1 MKLAIVGCTGL
12 VGSVVLKV
20 LDELSVKIS
29 DLTLVAS
36 LKSKGKKIE
45 FRNKYLNII
54 SIEEAVKKKPDIVIF
69 SAGSSVSEK
78 WVPKFSAVGSKVIDN
93 SSFWRMKK
101 NIPLVIPEVNGD
113 NIKKSTNI
121 IANPNCSTI
130 QLAVAL
136 NEIHRKFGL
145 KRLVISTY
153 QSVTGTGAAA
163 VVQMNNERKG
173 LKSERIYP
181 HPIDQNCFPHG
192 GDFLENGYTSEEMKL
207 VDETQKI
214 FNDNNIKITATV
226 VRIPVIGGHSES
238 VNIET
243 NSSFEIADI
252 IECLKNT
259 EGVVVQNNSEAFD
272 YPMPITAQ
280 NKNDVFV
287 GRIRKDN
294 TVENGFNLWI
304 VSDNLRKGAAT
315 NAVQIANYITTNNLL

>member
-1 MKLAIVGCTGL
+1 MKLAIIGCTGL

-36 LKSKGKKIE
+36 PKSTGKKIV
-45 FRNKYLNII
+45 FRNKYLTIV
-54 SIEEAVKKKPDIVIF
+54 SVEQAVKEKPDIVIF
-69 SAGSSVSEK
+69 SAGSLVSEK
-78 WVPKFSAVGSKVIDN
+78 WAPEFSAVGSKVIDN

-101 NIPLVIPEVNGD
+101 NIPLIVPEVNGF
-113 NIKKSTNI
+113 NIKKSTKI

-145 KRLVISTY
+145 KRIVISTY
-153 QSVTGTGAAA
+153 QSVTGTGKAA
-163 VVQMNNERKG
+163 VTQMYNERKG
-173 LKSERIYP
+173 LKSDKIYP

-226 VRIPVIGGHSES
+226 VRIPVIGGHSEA
-238 VNIET
+238 VNVET
-243 NSSFEIADI
+243 HRPFEINDI
-252 IECLKNT
+252 VNNLKNT
-259 EGVVVQNNSEAFD
+259 KGVVVQNNSETFD

-287 GRIRKDN
+287 GRIREDN
-294 TVENGFNLWI
+294 TIENGFNLWI

-315 NAVQIANYITTNNLL
+315 NAVQIANYITENNLL

>member
-12 VGSVVLKV
+12 VGTVVLKV
-20 LDELSVKIS
+20 LEEFSVKIS

-36 LKSKGKKIE
+36 KKSIGRKIK
-45 FRNKYLNII
+45 FRNENIAVT
-54 SIEEAVKKKPDIVIF
+54 SIEEALKKNPDIVIF
-69 SAGSSVSEK
+69 SAGSFISEK
-78 WVPKFSAVGSKVIDN
+78 WALEFSKIGTKVIDN

-101 NIPLVIPEVNGD
+101 NIPLVVPEVNGI
-113 NIKKSTNI
+113 NIKKSTTI

-130 QLAVAL
+130 QLVVAL

-145 KRLVISTY
+145 KRIVISTY
-153 QSVTGTGAAA
+153 QSVTGTGVAA
-163 VVQMNNERKG
+163 VNQLNNERKG
-173 LKSERIYP
+173 VKSERIYP

-207 VDETQKI
+207 VNETKKI
-214 FNDNNIKITATV
+214 FNDDKIKITATV

-238 VNIET
+238 VNVET
-243 NSSFEIADI
+243 NNPFKISDI
-252 IECLKNT
+252 VKSLKNT
-259 EGVVVQNNSEAFD
+259 EGVVVQDNLETFD

-315 NAVQIANYITTNNLL
+315 NTVQIANYITENNLL